1 MSAAGCGSTRCIQ
14 YQTPAPIAAMTTRT
28 MITMRLLCVVC
39 SSMSSRSRS
48 ESLQILDERPLV
60 GVGQRRAVWVAFVAA
75 IAIAFDVRIE
85 NRKRP
90 AFLLGIRRDE
100 ADVSQVI
107 NVIREI
113 ETLHALAGRLQ
124 QLPQVRHRTIVQV
137 WSAQPDSVERHAR
150 VTVRLS

>member
-1 MSAAGCGSTRCIQ
+1 
-14 YQTPAPIAAMTTRT
+14 
-28 MITMRLLCVVC
+28 
-39 SSMSSRSRS
+39 MSSRSRS

-85 NRKRP
+85 NRKCP

-150 VTVRLS
+150 VTVRLSEMIEAMRVILVETPRFLISRIKSALIHCELPRV